1 MTYHFLDSSAL
12 IKRYVIENGTMW
24 IRSLVAQHDILI
36 AQITQVEVV
45 SGTMRRYRENA
56 ISLQTANGIRLL
68 IDRHANR
75 DYQIIKIN
83 KDVIQ
88 AAEHLLV
95 KYPLRAYDSI
105 QLASALIANHRL
117 VQANTSM
124 LIFVSADTRLITAA
138 SGEGL
143 ATDNPNLHP

>member
-24 IRSLVAQHDILI
+24 IRSLVAQHDILM